1 MFSSELRGS
10 QVIPAR
16 VDYMSP
22 SLKLYSSTSSKLSTR
37 WWYLSQWEHCT
48 KMVPLARAWGFTS
61 QIVRPPHLSQV
72 KAIFAVRRGDP
83 DPSGLA
89 LASLSS

>member
-1 MFSSELRGS
+1 M
-10 QVIPAR
+10 
-16 VDYMSP
+16 
-22 SLKLYSSTSSKLSTR
+22 
-37 WWYLSQWEHCT
+37 SQWEHCT

-61 QIVRPPHLSQV
+61 RIVRPPHLSQV
-72 KAIFAVRRGDP
+72 KATFAVRRGDP